1 MPTDSI
7 LNKMKKSIFWKLVL
21 LILPLVLITDL
32 VVLFGSY
39 LITYNATMSKCREE
53 VMEAA
58 FIAANEFET
67 ADVSIINDLQGK
79 AARFDSLCNIM
90 GMAYIYTEI
99 PDPDKGCK
107 TYLSIG
113 YGKGAFESA
122 KQSHYIGY
130 VSGTLYEEEIK
141 VFTNDEVAFLH
152 ADTEYGDTIIC
163 YVPVKKNNSS
173 DNSGAGKETFCIA
186 GAEMSVSDAVNT
198 VRTRFRYIMVMIIVT
213 SVLIVF
219 IIAFI
224 LKRKIQKPITLISKK
239 MVGFI
244 HERGNE
250 FVPLEI
256 KGQDEFAKMADSFNS
271 MAYEIDRYIKD
282 ISKLNREKAMQET
295 ELNIAREIQNGFL
308 EPTSFHAE
316 SVNVYSCMLP
326 ARDVGGDLYDYRILS
341 DGSICVIIADVSG
354 KGVSAA
360 LFMANAITLLRQY
373 AESGLSPSRIMVEY
387 NNHLAKHN
395 PNMMFITTFI
405 GIYHPETGE
414 LVYSNAGHNP
424 PYLLSDRLIEI
435 ESSFEA
441 AAGLFEDEQY
451 TERRIKMKPGDTLFL
466 YTDGVPEAKST
477 DDSLYGD
484 DRLKETLSHNLKKSG
499 EVILSSVLE
508 SVKAF
513 SENAEQSDD
522 ITILVMTIPEIR
534 KYSLKLE
541 AKTEN
546 ISIINEKLLSLD
558 VEEEDK
564 FTLRLIAEEMF
575 VNICRYAYKDGTG
588 TAEVSI
594 SQEGKKV
601 TLVFIDSGIPFDPTK
616 DIPDIENYDPDND
629 IGGLGRSLAFEIA
642 DEYSYQYKDGKNILT
657 VIKNFSG

>member
-1 MPTDSI
+1 M
-7 LNKMKKSIFWKLVL
+7 

-32 VVLFGSY
+32 AVLLGSY
-39 LITYNATMSKCREE
+39 IITYNATMNKCRED
-53 VMEAA
+53 VKEAA
-58 FIAANEFET
+58 FIAANYFET
-67 ADVSIINDLQGK
+67 ADISRNYDLEDS
-79 AARFDSLCNIM
+79 AARFDSICNIM

-99 PDPDKGCK
+99 PDLDKGSV

-113 YGKGAFESA
+113 YGKDASESA
-122 KQSHYIGY
+122 KRSHYIGY
-130 VSGTLYEEEIK
+130 VSDILYEEEIRA
-141 VFTNDEVAFLH
+141 FTNDEVTFYQ
-152 ADTEYGDTIIC
+152 DNTEYGETIVC
-163 YVPVKKNNSS
+163 YVPVKKNVSS
-173 DNSGAGKETFCIA
+173 DNSGAEKETFCIA
-186 GAEMSVSDAVNT
+186 GAEMSVSEAVNT
-198 VRTRFRYIMVMIIVT
+198 VQKRFRYIMVMIIVT

-224 LKRKIQKPITLISKK
+224 LKRKIQKPVTLISKK

-250 FVPLEI
+250 FVPLKI
-256 KGQDEFAKMADSFNS
+256 KGQDEFAKMADAFNS

-282 ISKLNREKAMQET
+282 ISEFNREKAMQET
-295 ELNIAREIQNGFL
+295 ELNIAREIQKGFL
-308 EPTSFHAE
+308 EPTSFQTE
-316 SVNVYSCMLP
+316 SVNIHSCMLP

-373 AESGLSPSRIMVEY
+373 AESGLSPSRIMAEY
-387 NNHLAKHN
+387 NDHLAKHN

-435 ESSFEA
+435 ESAFES
-441 AAGLFEDEQY
+441 AAGIFEDEQY

-466 YTDGVPEAKST
+466 YTDGVPEAKSK

-484 DRLKETLSHNLKKSG
+484 DRLKGTLSRNLKKSG
-499 EVILSSVLE
+499 EVILNSVLE

-513 SENAEQSDD
+513 SEKAEQSDD
-522 ITILVMTIPEIR
+522 ITILTMTIPEIR

-541 AKTEN
+541 AKAEN
-546 ISIINEKLLSLD
+546 ISIINDKLSSLD
-558 VEEEDK
+558 IEEDDIL
-564 FTLRLIAEEMF
+564 TLRLMAEEMF
-575 VNICRYAYKDGTG
+575 VNICSYAYKGGAG

-594 SQEGKKV
+594 SQDGKKV

-616 DIPDIENYDPDND
+616 DIPDIDGYDPDID
-629 IGGLGRSLAFEIA
+629 IGGLGRFLTFEIA

-657 VIKNFSG
+657 IIKNLSS

>member
-1 MPTDSI
+1 M
-7 LNKMKKSIFWKLVL
+7 NKCQDDVK
-21 LILPLVLITDL
+21 
-32 VVLFGSY
+32 
-39 LITYNATMSKCREE
+39 
-53 VMEAA
+53 EAA
-58 FIAANEFET
+58 LIAANEFET
-67 ADVSIINDLQGK
+67 ADVSNKSDLQNR
-79 AARFDSLCNIM
+79 AERFDNLCYFM

-99 PDPDKGCK
+99 PDPDKGCI

-113 YGKGAFESA
+113 YGKGAAESA

-130 VSGTLYEEEIK
+130 VSDTLYEEEIRA
-141 VFTNDEVAFLH
+141 FTNDEVTFHH
-152 ADTEYGDTIIC
+152 ADTEYGETIVC

-173 DNSGAGKETFCIA
+173 DKETFCIA
-186 GAEMSVSDAVNT
+186 GAEMSINDAVNT

-224 LKRKIQKPITLISKK
+224 LKRKIQKPVTLISKK
-239 MVGFI
+239 MTSFI

-256 KGQDEFAKMADSFNS
+256 KGQDEFAKMAESFNS
-271 MAYEIDRYIKD
+271 MANEIDRYIKD
-282 ISKLNREKAMQET
+282 ISKLNREKAMQEA

-308 EPTSFHAE
+308 EPTSFHNE
-316 SVNVYSCMLP
+316 RVDIHSYMLP

-354 KGVSAA
+354 KGISAA

-387 NNHLAKHN
+387 NDHLAKHN

-405 GIYHPETGE
+405 GIYHPDTGE

-424 PYLLSDRLIEI
+424 PYLLSDQLIEI
-435 ESSFEA
+435 ESTFEA
-441 AAGLFEDEQY
+441 AAGIFEDEQY
-451 TERRIKMKPGDTLFL
+451 TEKRVKLKPGDTLFL

-484 DRLKETLSHNLKKSG
+484 DRLKDTLSRNLQKPG
-499 EVILSSVLE
+499 EVILSSVLD

-522 ITILVMTIPEIR
+522 ITILTMTIPKNRE
-534 KYSLKLE
+534 YSLRLE
-541 AKTEN
+541 AKAEN
-546 ISIINEKLLSLD
+546 ISIINDKLRSLD
-558 VEEEDK
+558 LEEDDML
-564 FTLRLIAEEMF
+564 TLRLIAEEMF
-575 VNICRYAYKDGTG
+575 VNICSYAYKDGAG

-594 SQEGKKV
+594 SQDGKKV
-601 TLVFIDSGIPFDPTK
+601 TLVFIDGGMPFDPTK
-616 DIPDIENYDPDND
+616 DIREIDDYDPDID
-629 IGGLGRSLAFEIA
+629 IGGLGRFLTFEIA

-657 VIKNFSG
+657 VIKDFSK

>member
-1 MPTDSI
+1 
-7 LNKMKKSIFWKLVL
+7 MKNSIFWKLVL
-21 LILPLVLITDL
+21 LILPLVLVTDL
-32 VVLFGSY
+32 AVLFGSY
-39 LITYNATMSKCREE
+39 LITYNAAMNKCRDE
-53 VMEAA
+53 VKEAA
-58 FIAANEFET
+58 FIAANDFET
-67 ADVSIINDLQGK
+67 ADISVNKDLQDRSAK
-79 AARFDSLCNIM
+79 FDSLCNIM

-99 PDPDKGCK
+99 PDPDRGCI

-113 YGKGAFESA
+113 YGKGASESA

-130 VSGTLYEEEIK
+130 VSDTLYEEEIRT
-141 VFTNDEVAFLH
+141 FINDEVTFH
-152 ADTEYGDTIIC
+152 NADTEYGDTIVC

-173 DNSGAGKETFCIA
+173 DNSGTEKETLCIV

-198 VRTRFRYIMVMIIVT
+198 VRLRFSYIMAMIIVT

-224 LKRKIQKPITLISKK
+224 LKRMIQNPVTLISEK

-244 HERGNE
+244 HERGKE

-256 KGQDEFAKMADSFNS
+256 KGQDEFAKMAESFNS

-308 EPTSFHAE
+308 EPTSFHNE
-316 SVNVYSCMLP
+316 SVDIHSCMLP

-373 AESGLSPSRIMVEY
+373 AESGLSPGRIMVEY

-424 PYLLSDRLIEI
+424 PYLLSDKLIEI
-435 ESSFEA
+435 ESTFEA
-441 AAGLFEDEQY
+441 AAGIFEDEQY

-477 DDSLYGD
+477 EDSLYGD
-484 DRLKETLSHNLKKSG
+484 DRLKDTLSHNLKKPG
-499 EVILSSVLE
+499 EDILSSVLE

-522 ITILVMTIPEIR
+522 ITILIMTIPENR
-534 KYSLKLE
+534 NYSLKLE
-541 AKTEN
+541 AKAEN
-546 ISIINEKLLSLD
+546 VSIINDKLLSLD
-558 VEEEDK
+558 IEEDDLL
-564 FTLRLIAEEMF
+564 TLRLIAEEMF
-575 VNICRYAYKDGTG
+575 VNICSYAYKDGTG
-588 TAEVSI
+588 TAEVRI
-594 SQEGKKV
+594 SQDGKKV

-616 DIPDIENYDPDND
+616 DIPDTDNYDPDID
-629 IGGLGRSLAFEIA
+629 IGGLGRFLTFEIA
-642 DEYSYQYKDGKNILT
+642 DEYSYEYKDGKNILT
-657 VIKNFSG
+657 VIKDFGG

>member
-1 MPTDSI
+1 MI
-7 LNKMKKSIFWKLVL
+7 KSIFWKLVL

-32 VVLFGSY
+32 AVLFGSY
-39 LITYNATMSKCREE
+39 LITYNATMNKCRED
-53 VMEAA
+53 VREAA
-58 FIAANEFET
+58 LIAADYFET
-67 ADVSIINDLQGK
+67 ADVSINDDLLDR
-79 AARFDSLCNIM
+79 AARFDSLCDIM
-90 GMAYIYTEI
+90 GMAYIYTEAL
-99 PDPDKGCK
+99 DPDKGCK

-113 YGKGAFESA
+113 YGKGALEEARESVN
-122 KQSHYIGY
+122 IGY
-130 VSGTLYEEEIK
+130 VSNILYEEEIRA
-141 VFTNDEVAFLH
+141 FTNDEVTFCFD
-152 ADTEYGDTIIC
+152 DTEYGDTIVC
-163 YVPVKKNNSS
+163 YVPVKKNRSS
-173 DNSGAGKETFCIA
+173 DTSGKEKETFCIA
-186 GAEMSVSDAVNT
+186 GAEMSLSDAVST

-224 LKRKIQKPITLISKK
+224 LKRKIQKPVT
-239 MVGFI
+239 
-244 HERGNE
+244 
-250 FVPLEI
+250 
-256 KGQDEFAKMADSFNS
+256 
-271 MAYEIDRYIKD
+271 EIDRYIKD

-308 EPTSFHAE
+308 EPTSFHTE
-316 SVNVYSCMLP
+316 SVNIHSCMQP

-435 ESSFEA
+435 ESTFEA
-441 AAGLFEDEQY
+441 AAGIFEDEQY

-484 DRLKETLSHNLKKSG
+484 DRLKDTLSNNLQKPG

-522 ITILVMTIPEIR
+522 ITILTMTIPEIK

-541 AKTEN
+541 AKAEN
-546 ISIINEKLLSLD
+546 ITVINDKLLSLD
-558 VEEEDK
+558 IEEDDL

-575 VNICRYAYKDGTG
+575 VNICSYAYKDGNG
-588 TAEVSI
+588 TAEVLI

-601 TLVFIDSGIPFDPTK
+601 TLVFTDSGIPFDPTK
-616 DIPDIENYDPDND
+616 DIPDTENYDPDID
-629 IGGLGRSLAFEIA
+629 IGGLGRFLTFEIA

-657 VIKNFSG
+657 VIKNFG

>member
-1 MPTDSI
+1 MI
-7 LNKMKKSIFWKLVL
+7 KSIFWKLVL

-32 VVLFGSY
+32 AVLFGSY
-39 LITYNATMSKCREE
+39 LITYNATMNKCRED
-53 VMEAA
+53 VREAA
-58 FIAANEFET
+58 LIAADYFET
-67 ADVSIINDLQGK
+67 VDVSINDDLLDR
-79 AARFDSLCNIM
+79 AARFDSLCDIM
-90 GMAYIYTEI
+90 GMAYIYTEAL
-99 PDPDKGCK
+99 DPDKGCK

-113 YGKGAFESA
+113 YGKGALEEARESVN
-122 KQSHYIGY
+122 IGY
-130 VSGTLYEEEIK
+130 VSNILYEEEIRA
-141 VFTNDEVAFLH
+141 FTNDEVTFCFD
-152 ADTEYGDTIIC
+152 DTEYGDTIVC
-163 YVPVKKNNSS
+163 YVPVKKNRSS
-173 DNSGAGKETFCIA
+173 DTSGKEKETFCIA
-186 GAEMSVSDAVNT
+186 GAEMSLSDAVST

-224 LKRKIQKPITLISKK
+224 LKRKIQKPVTLISKK

-244 HERGNE
+244 HERGSE

-308 EPTSFHAE
+308 EPTSFHTE
-316 SVNVYSCMLP
+316 SVNIHSCMQP

-435 ESSFEA
+435 ESTFEA
-441 AAGLFEDEQY
+441 AAGIFEDEQY

-484 DRLKETLSHNLKKSG
+484 DRLKDTLSNNLQKPG

-522 ITILVMTIPEIR
+522 ITILTMTIPEIK

-541 AKTEN
+541 AKAEN
-546 ISIINEKLLSLD
+546 ITVINDKLLSLD
-558 VEEEDK
+558 IEEDDL

-575 VNICRYAYKDGTG
+575 VNICSYAYKDGNG
-588 TAEVSI
+588 TAEVLI

-601 TLVFIDSGIPFDPTK
+601 TLVFTDSGIPFDPTK
-616 DIPDIENYDPDND
+616 DIPDTENYDPDID
-629 IGGLGRSLAFEIA
+629 IGGLGRFLTFEIA

-657 VIKNFSG
+657 VIKNFG

>member
-32 VVLFGSY
+32 AVLFGSY
-39 LITYNATMSKCREE
+39 VITYNATMNKCQDD
-53 VMEAA
+53 VKEAA
-58 FIAANEFET
+58 LIAANDFES
-67 ADVSIINDLQGK
+67 ADISIEKDLQDR
-79 AARFDSLCNIM
+79 AAKFDTLCNVM
-90 GMAYIYTEI
+90 GMVYIYSEI

-107 TYLSIG
+107 SFLSIG
-113 YGKGAFESA
+113 YGKGAAESA
-122 KQSHYIGY
+122 KQSIYTGY
-130 VSGTLYEEEIK
+130 VSDILYEEEIRA
-141 VFTNDEVAFLH
+141 FTKGEVTFCR
-152 ADTEYGDTIIC
+152 DNTEYGETLVC

-173 DNSGAGKETFCIA
+173 GNSGEEKETFCIV

-198 VRTRFRYIMVMIIVT
+198 VRLRFSYIMAMIIVT

-224 LKRKIQKPITLISKK
+224 LKRKIQKPVTLISKK

-250 FVPLEI
+250 FVPLKIE
-256 KGQDEFAKMADSFNS
+256 GQDEFAEMAESFNS
-271 MAYEIDRYIKD
+271 MANEIDHYIKD
-282 ISKLNREKAMQET
+282 ISKLNREKAMQEI

-308 EPTSFHAE
+308 EPTSFRTE
-316 SVNVYSCMLP
+316 GVNIHSCMLP

-373 AESGLSPSRIMVEY
+373 AEAGLSPSRIMVEY

-405 GIYHPETGE
+405 GIYHPDTGE

-435 ESSFEA
+435 ESSFES
-441 AAGLFEDEQY
+441 AAGIFEDEPY

-484 DRLKETLSHNLKKSG
+484 DRLKDTLSRNLKKTG
-499 EVILSSVLE
+499 EEILSSVLD

-522 ITILVMTIPEIR
+522 ITILTMTIPEIK

-541 AKTEN
+541 ARSEN
-546 ISIINEKLLSLD
+546 VSIINEKLLSLD
-558 VEEEDK
+558 IEEDDK
-564 FTLRLIAEEMF
+564 LTLRLIAEEMF
-575 VNICRYAYKDGTG
+575 VNICSYAYKNGTG

-601 TLVFIDSGIPFDPTK
+601 TLVFIDSGKQFDPTN
-616 DIPDIENYDPDND
+616 DIPDVDNYNPDTD
-629 IGGLGRSLAFEIA
+629 IGGLGRFLTFEIA
-642 DEYSYQYKDGKNILT
+642 DEYTYQYKDGKNILT
-657 VIKNFSG
+657 IIKDFSC

>member
-7 LNKMKKSIFWKLVL
+7 SNKMKKSIFWKLVL

-32 VVLFGSY
+32 AVLFGSY
-39 LITYNATMSKCREE
+39 VITYNATMNKCQDD
-53 VMEAA
+53 VKEAA
-58 FIAANEFET
+58 LIAANDFES
-67 ADVSIINDLQGK
+67 ADISIEKDLQDR
-79 AARFDSLCNIM
+79 AAKFDTLCNVM
-90 GMAYIYTEI
+90 GMVYIYSEI

-107 TYLSIG
+107 SFLSIG
-113 YGKGAFESA
+113 YGKGAAESA
-122 KQSHYIGY
+122 KQSIYTGY
-130 VSGTLYEEEIK
+130 VSDILYEEEIRA
-141 VFTNDEVAFLH
+141 FTKGEVTFCR
-152 ADTEYGDTIIC
+152 DNTEYGETLVC

-173 DNSGAGKETFCIA
+173 GNSGEEKETLCIV

-198 VRTRFRYIMVMIIVT
+198 VRLRFSYIMAMIIVT

-224 LKRKIQKPITLISKK
+224 LKRKIQKPVTLISKK

-250 FVPLEI
+250 FVPLKIE
-256 KGQDEFAKMADSFNS
+256 GQDEFAEMAESFNS
-271 MAYEIDRYIKD
+271 MANEIDHYIKD
-282 ISKLNREKAMQET
+282 ISKLNREKAMQEI

-308 EPTSFHAE
+308 EPTSFRTE
-316 SVNVYSCMLP
+316 GVNIHSCMLP

-435 ESSFEA
+435 ESTFEA
-441 AAGLFEDEQY
+441 AAGIFEDEQY

-484 DRLKETLSHNLKKSG
+484 DRLKDTLSNNLQKPG

-522 ITILVMTIPEIR
+522 ITILTMTIPEIK

-541 AKTEN
+541 AKAEN
-546 ISIINEKLLSLD
+546 ITVINDKLLSLD
-558 VEEEDK
+558 IEEDDL

-575 VNICRYAYKDGTG
+575 VNICSYAYKDGNG
-588 TAEVSI
+588 TAEVLI

-601 TLVFIDSGIPFDPTK
+601 TLVFTDSGIPFDPTK
-616 DIPDIENYDPDND
+616 DIPDTENYDPDID
-629 IGGLGRSLAFEIA
+629 IGGLGRFLTFEVA

-657 VIKNFSG
+657 VIKNFG

>member
-1 MPTDSI
+1 MI
-7 LNKMKKSIFWKLVL
+7 KSIFWKLVL

-32 VVLFGSY
+32 AVLFGSY
-39 LITYNATMSKCREE
+39 LITYNATMNKCRED
-53 VMEAA
+53 VREAA
-58 FIAANEFET
+58 LIAADYFET
-67 ADVSIINDLQGK
+67 ADVSVNDDLLDR
-79 AARFDSLCNIM
+79 AARFDSLCDIM
-90 GMAYIYTEI
+90 GMAYIYTEAL
-99 PDPDKGCK
+99 DPDKGCK

-113 YGKGAFESA
+113 YGKGALEEARESVN
-122 KQSHYIGY
+122 IGY
-130 VSGTLYEEEIK
+130 VSNILYEEEIRA
-141 VFTNDEVAFLH
+141 FTNDEVTFCFD
-152 ADTEYGDTIIC
+152 DTEYGDTIVC
-163 YVPVKKNNSS
+163 YVPVKKNRSS
-173 DNSGAGKETFCIA
+173 DTSGEEKETFCIA
-186 GAEMSVSDAVNT
+186 GAEMSLSDAVST

-224 LKRKIQKPITLISKK
+224 LKRKIQKPVTLISKK

-244 HERGNE
+244 HERGSE
-250 FVPLEI
+250 FLPLEI

-308 EPTSFHAE
+308 EPTSFHTE
-316 SVNVYSCMLP
+316 SVNIHSCMQP

-435 ESSFEA
+435 ESTFEA
-441 AAGLFEDEQY
+441 AAGIFEDEQY

-484 DRLKETLSHNLKKSG
+484 DRLKDTLSNNLQKPG

-522 ITILVMTIPEIR
+522 ITILTMTIPEIK

-541 AKTEN
+541 AKAEN
-546 ISIINEKLLSLD
+546 ITVINDKLLSLD
-558 VEEEDK
+558 IEEDDL

-575 VNICRYAYKDGTG
+575 VNICSYAYKDGNG
-588 TAEVSI
+588 MAEVLI

-601 TLVFIDSGIPFDPTK
+601 TLVFTDSGIPFDPTK
-616 DIPDIENYDPDND
+616 DIPDTENYDPDID
-629 IGGLGRSLAFEIA
+629 IGGLGRFLTFEIA

-657 VIKNFSG
+657 VIKNFG

>member
-1 MPTDSI
+1 MI
-7 LNKMKKSIFWKLVL
+7 KSIFWKLVL
-21 LILPLVLITDL
+21 LILPLVLIADL
-32 VVLFGSY
+32 AVLLGSY
-39 LITYNATMSKCREE
+39 LITYNATMNKCRED
-53 VMEAA
+53 VREAA
-58 FIAANEFET
+58 LIAADDFET
-67 ADVSIINDLQGK
+67 ADVSIKKDLQDRTE
-79 AARFDSLCNIM
+79 RFDSLCNIM
-90 GMAYIYTEI
+90 GMAYIYAEI

-107 TYLSIG
+107 TYLAIG
-113 YGKGAFESA
+113 YGKGAVESA
-122 KQSHYIGY
+122 KEAISTGY
-130 VSGTLYEEEIK
+130 VSDVLYEEEIRT
-141 VFTNDEVAFLH
+141 FTNDEVTFCRD
-152 ADTEYGDTIIC
+152 DTEYGDTIVC

-173 DNSGAGKETFCIA
+173 DNSGAEKETFCIV

-198 VRTRFRYIMVMIIVT
+198 VRTRFSYIMFIIIVT

-224 LKRKIQKPITLISKK
+224 LKRKIQKPVTLISKK

-250 FVPLEI
+250 FVPLQI

-308 EPTSFHAE
+308 EPKSFHAE
-316 SVNVYSCMLP
+316 SADIHSCMLP

-387 NNHLAKHN
+387 NDHLAKHN

-441 AAGLFEDEQY
+441 AAGIFEDEQY
-451 TERRIKMKPGDTLFL
+451 TERRIKIKPGDTLFL

-477 DDSLYGD
+477 DDSLYGN
-484 DRLKETLSHNLKKSG
+484 DRLRDTLSRNLHRPG

-508 SVKAF
+508 SVKEF

-522 ITILVMTIPEIR
+522 ITILTMTIPEIR
-534 KYSLKLE
+534 EYSLKLE

-546 ISIINEKLLSLD
+546 IRIINDKLLSLD
-558 VEEEDK
+558 MEEESIL
-564 FTLRLIAEEMF
+564 TLRLIAEEMF
-575 VNICRYAYKDGTG
+575 VNICSYAYKNGDG
-588 TAEVSI
+588 TAEVRI
-594 SQEGKKV
+594 SQNGKKV
-601 TLVFIDSGIPFDPTK
+601 RLVFIDSGMPFDPTK
-616 DIPDIENYDPDND
+616 DILDIDDYDPDIN
-629 IGGLGRSLAFEIA
+629 IGGLGRFLTFEIA

-657 VIKNFSG
+657 VIKDFSS